1 MANKIEAKCLM
12 AFKATPRNKDAIYY
26 YKPGCPDMVVINPRF
41 KHDRETVSRFIS
53 YLQADV
59 EQKKRFSKGTMELRE
74 SCCLEDLPAVAPDF
88 IIVDL
93 PQDWGGGIEG
103 IHLPGGELTY
113 LGRAVLREGSSASF

>member
-1 MANKIEAKCLM
+1 MENKIEAKCLL
-12 AFKATPRNKDAIYY
+12 AFKSTPRNKDAIYY
-26 YKPGCPDMVVINPRF
+26 YMPGCPDMVVINPRF
-41 KHDRETVSRFIS
+41 RNDSETVSRFIS

-93 PQDWGGGIEG
+93 PQDWGGIEG
-103 IHLPGGELTY
+103 IYLPGGELTY